1 MVDICCEELEKID
14 MKLNVMK
21 SQVVRIGRFHSNAV
35 NDVVIGDKSVGY
47 VDELKYLGWYI
58 LSANVFR
65 ISLHHMR
72 VRFFQCFNS
81 LYTKSNK
88 FSEPVLQQFLNVY
101 CKPYLLY
108 GAGVINWTESEL
120 SYLRFPLNS
129 AMCKIYKVK
138 FQLLDST
145 YKYTNQIDIP
155 DVMKHRQK
163 IFMLKLQS
171 CSNLVI
177 RHSCSVNVH

>member
-21 SQVVRIGRFHSNAV
+21 SQVVRIGRSHSKAV
-35 NDVVIGDKSVGY
+35 NNIVIGDKTVGY

-81 LYTKSNK
+81 LYAKSNN
-88 FSEPVLQQFLNVY
+88 FSEPVLQHLLNMY

-108 GAGVINWTESEL
+108 GADVISWTESEL
-120 SYLRFPLNS
+120 SSLRYTFNS

-138 FQLLDST
+138 FQSLDSI
-145 YKYTNQIDIP
+145 YKYTNEIDIA
-155 DVMKHRQK
+155 DIIKHRQK
-163 IFMLKLQS
+163 NFMLKLRT
-171 CSNLVI
+171 CSNSVI
-177 RHSCSVNVH
+177 RHICSVVVH